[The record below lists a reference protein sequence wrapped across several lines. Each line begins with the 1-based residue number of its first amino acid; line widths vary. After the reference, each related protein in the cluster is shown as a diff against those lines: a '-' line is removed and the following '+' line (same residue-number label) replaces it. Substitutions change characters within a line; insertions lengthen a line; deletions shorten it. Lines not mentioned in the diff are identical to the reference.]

1 MAVFS
6 NPKPPRPSRILSNA
20 VNIARIILA
29 GGSGFLGHI
38 LSAHFVARGCEVIVL
53 SRSLKSH
60 ASGVQEVKWDGETV
74 GQWARFLD
82 GSDAVINLAGRT
94 VNCRYHARNRRLI
107 LDSRVNSTRAL
118 GEAIA
123 RAANPPRVWLNS
135 STATIYRHTFGPA
148 WDESGETGSAPEAK
162 DEFSVEVARA
172 WENAFDAEK
181 TPATRKIALR
191 SAMVLG
197 HGKNSVFPVLRRL
210 ARVGLGGK
218 MGNGRQFVSWIH
230 EEDFCRAIDWL
241 LEHEGVSGVVNL
253 AAPNPVTNAEMM
265 RAFRKMCGI
274 SIGLPASHWMLEAGA
289 FFLRTETELIIK
301 SRRVISGRLMAA
313 GFQFRFP
320 RLEDALSALVSQNTR
335 EQWTPPK

>member
-1 MAVFS
+1 M
-6 NPKPPRPSRILSNA
+6 
-20 VNIARIILA
+20 
-29 GGSGFLGHI
+29 
-38 LSAHFVARGCEVIVL
+38 

-74 GQWARFLD
+74 GEWARFLD

-148 WDESGETGSAPEAK
+148 WDESSETGSAPQAK

-181 TPATRKIALR
+181 MPATRKIALR

-197 HGKNSVFPVLRRL
+197 RGKNSVFPVLRRL
-210 ARVGLGGK
+210 ARVGLGGR

-274 SIGLPASHWMLEAGA
+274 LIGLPASRWMLEVGA

-320 RLEDALSALVSQNTR
+320 RLEDALPALESQNTR